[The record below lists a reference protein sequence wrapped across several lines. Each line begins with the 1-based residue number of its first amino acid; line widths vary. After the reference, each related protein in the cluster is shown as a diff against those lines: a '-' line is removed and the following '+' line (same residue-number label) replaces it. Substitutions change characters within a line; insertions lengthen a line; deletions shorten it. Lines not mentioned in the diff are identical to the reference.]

1 MGDTYMM
8 EVFFG
13 FVKSKKVSGRELALC
28 RSAGEEY
35 IKKRGCSSSPL
46 KLPYPVWRKAAP
58 GLKKGIITPSLLD
71 GGDDETRT
79 RDLRRD
85 RPAF

>member
-1 MGDTYMM
+1 MISQSGLNYKR
-8 EVFFG
+8 FWG
-13 FVKSKKVSGRELALC
+13 SKHAYRDNTAEESAVTAILLA
-28 RSAGEEY
+28 SEY
-35 IKKRGCSSSPL
+35 IDKIRHDEKPIAGRTIGF
-46 KLPYPVWRKAAP
+46 K
-58 GLKKGIITPSLLD
+58 LD